1 MYYFKLFIFS
11 PAIIYGFNV
20 NAIKTIKEM
29 ADAKGVSLRFY
40 NVVYKL
46 IDNIKEEIH
55 NALPEVD
62 VEEIIG
68 SNIT

>member
-1 MYYFKLFIFS
+1 
-11 PAIIYGFNV
+11 
-20 NAIKTIKEM
+20 M

-55 NALPEVD
+55 NILPEVD
-62 VEEIIG
+62 IEEIIG